1 MAEERNTNQEFDPVE
16 EAQKLSDEANEATQK
31 SADPRNT
38 PIGRQQA
45 EEQESNTDSK

>member
-1 MAEERNTNQEFDPVE
+1 MAEKKADTEFDPVE
-16 EAQKLSDEANEATQK
+16 EAQKLNDEANEATQK

-45 EEQESNTDSK
+45 EERENDSK

>member
-1 MAEERNTNQEFDPVE
+1 MAEKKATNEEFDPVE
-16 EAQKLSDEANEATQK
+16 EAQKLNDEANEATQK

-45 EEQESNTDSK
+45 EERENDSK